1 MKRAIPGAWLRALL
15 LVPAV
20 FVLAI
25 AAVGLAIT
33 TASHGIPPT
42 EEPVSR
48 TAPPAASPELVLPV
62 TIPPSADSG
71 AVDVTVR
78 ITTDPPVSAA
88 TLEGSRTYLTALL
101 RTLVD
106 TLPSGWTPNPD
117 NLDILRLAIEDAVP
131 VSLAPALPEGT
142 QVAVD
147 VTIVTHEAPPSAPS
161 SP

>member
-1 MKRAIPGAWLRALL
+1 MSGAWLRALL

-33 TASHGIPPT
+33 TASRALPPA
-42 EEPVSR
+42 EEPAGQ
-48 TAPPAASPELVLPV
+48 TAPQAASPELVLPV
-62 TIPPSADSG
+62 TIPPSAG
-71 AVDVTVR
+71 NGPVDVTAR
-78 ITTDPPVSAA
+78 ITTDPPVSASI
-88 TLEGSRTYLTALL
+88 LEGSRTYLTALL
-101 RTLVD
+101 RSLVD
-106 TLPSGWTPNPD
+106 TLPPGWTPTPD

-131 VSLAPALPEGT
+131 VSLAPSLPEGT

-147 VTIVTHEAPPSAPS
+147 VTIVTHETPPPLPS